1 LPPATYL
8 NRGVSFSLKK
18 HGAKLMC
25 NYNRS
30 QKYDKSFLSQNFMG
44 PNAILML
51 DEITQDIELTMD
63 MRVLDLGCGKGL
75 TAIFL
80 AKEYGAKTFAVDL
93 WISATDNYKRFL
105 QMGVDDLVVPIHADA
120 SIELPF
126 AAEYFDA
133 LISVDSYH
141 YYGNNDDYFERHLK
155 SLIKKG
161 APVAI
166 AIPGTK
172 YEMNGIIPDGLAPFL
187 DDEGFATLHC
197 IEWWTQIL
205 EKHLDNFSIKEMA
218 CSDAAWSDW
227 LAADNPI
234 AKQDI
239 NMIKADNGK
248 YLNLIAVTGNVK

>member
-1 LPPATYL
+1 MY
-8 NRGVSFSLKK
+8 
-18 HGAKLMC
+18 

-30 QKYDKSFLSQNFMG
+30 QKYDKNFLSQNFMG

-51 DEITQDIELTMD
+51 DEITQDIELTSD
-63 MRVLDLGCGKGL
+63 MRVLDLGCGRGL
-75 TAIFL
+75 TSIFL
-80 AKEYGAKTFAVDL
+80 AKEYGVKTFAVDL
-93 WISATDNYKRFL
+93 WISATENYRRFL
-105 QMGVDDLVVPIHADA
+105 QMGVDDLAVPIHADA

-133 LISVDSYH
+133 LISIDSYH
-141 YYGNNDDYFERHLK
+141 YYGNNKDFFEKHLK
-155 SLIKKG
+155 PLIKKG

-172 YEMNGIIPDGLAPFL
+172 YEMNGIIPDELAPFL
-187 DDEGFATLHC
+187 DDKGFATLHC

-205 EKHLDNFSIKEMA
+205 EKHLDNFLIKEMS

-227 LAADNPI
+227 LATDNPF

-239 NMIKADNGK
+239 NMIKAENGK
-248 YLNLIAVTGNVK
+248 YLNLIAITGNVK

>member
-1 LPPATYL
+1 MYKYHRTE
-8 NRGVSFSLKK
+8 
-18 HGAKLMC
+18 
-25 NYNRS
+25 
-30 QKYDKSFLSQNFMG
+30 KYDKHFLSQNFMG

-51 DEITQDIELTMD
+51 DEITQNIELKQG
-63 MRVLDLGCGKGL
+63 MRVLDLGCGTGL
-75 TAIFL
+75 TSVFL
-80 AKEYGAKTFAVDL
+80 AKEYGVQAFAVDL

-105 QMGVDDLVVPIHADA
+105 QMGVDDLVIPIHADA
-120 SIELPF
+120 TVELPF
-126 AAEYFDA
+126 ADEYFNA

-155 SLIKKG
+155 SLVKKG
-161 APVAI
+161 SPVAI

-172 YEMNGIIPDGLAPFL
+172 QELNGIIPDELKPFL

-205 EKHLDNFSIKEMA
+205 EKHLDDFMIKEMD
-218 CSDAAWSDW
+218 CTNKAWSDW

-239 NMIKADNGK
+239 DMMKADNGK
-248 YLNLIAVTGNVK
+248 YLNLISITGKRK